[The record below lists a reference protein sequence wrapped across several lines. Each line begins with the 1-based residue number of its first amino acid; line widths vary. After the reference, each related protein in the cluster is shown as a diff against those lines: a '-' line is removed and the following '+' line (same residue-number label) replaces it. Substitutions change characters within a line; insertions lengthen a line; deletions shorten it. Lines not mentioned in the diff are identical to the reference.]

1 VFRQIRALIS
11 GGLHASL
18 EAFGVKVE
26 SAPVGCRKYEARLED
41 FLQGVDDSELN
52 EHLTQCA
59 GCRAALEDS
68 RMGGQLLHDA
78 WEPTGEPNILAGSKR
93 SPHPSS
99 TFLAGVMARIREEKT
114 RAESPAAFWNPLEFL
129 ASRLSLTAAA
139 LLIALSVYMVGFTPR
154 RVTTPVN
161 SPRTELNA
169 SDFPQPPGDP
179 DSNEEVLQS
188 LEDRNY
194 GN

>member
-1 VFRQIRALIS
+1 MFRQIRALIS
-11 GGLHASL
+11 GRLHASL
-18 EAFGVKVE
+18 EAFGVRVE
-26 SAPVGCRKYEARLED
+26 RASVGCRRYEARLED

-68 RMGGQLLHDA
+68 RMGGQLLRDA
-78 WEPTGEPNILAGSKR
+78 WEPTSEPHILAGSKR
-93 SPHPSS
+93 DPQPSS
-99 TFLAGVMARIREEKT
+99 TFLAGVMARIREQQM

-129 ASRLSLTAAA
+129 ASRVSLTAAA
-139 LLIALSVYMVGFTPR
+139 LLLAMSVYMVGFAPR
-154 RVTTPVN
+154 RTPTLPP
-161 SPRTELNA
+161 SARTELRA
-169 SDFPQPPGDP
+169 ADFPQPPGDP

-188 LEDRNY
+188 LGETDY